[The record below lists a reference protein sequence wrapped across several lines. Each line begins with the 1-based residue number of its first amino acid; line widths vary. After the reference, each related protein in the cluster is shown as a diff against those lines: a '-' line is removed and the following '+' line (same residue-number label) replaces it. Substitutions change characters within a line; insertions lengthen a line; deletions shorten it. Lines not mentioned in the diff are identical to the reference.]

1 MASTGADIERATVAH
16 EKAPAA
22 TETTAAPKLEVDDAD
37 SGSLTG
43 PNGEVYPTEEEM
55 GTLRRVHGK
64 VSWLIYTIGII
75 EMVERFAYYGTTAV
89 CE

>member
-1 MASTGADIERATVAH
+1 MASAGADIESAAVAH

-22 TETTAAPKLEVDDAD
+22 IETPTVPKYESGDAD
-37 SGSLTG
+37 SLTG
-43 PNGEVYPTEEEM
+43 PNGEVYPTDEEM

-64 VSWLIYTIGII
+64 VSWLIYTIGIV